1 MYCFG
6 KEKARVK
13 REASDCDS
21 ILNKTR
27 YLSCWFSVFS
37 EARKELRNDLPI
49 YCCSFVLEYK
59 SLWQACH
66 RKDETLP
73 VDMFLGFSSQ
83 MSHMMCPV
91 SDTDARKPEAS
102 TVWGVASHCTKG
114 PWLQHQHPYP
124 FWRMWENSVKEGNRV
139 SLSKFSGPLGGQI
152 NRNLWLESALI
163 LLSWTGDSC
172 TYLLITKTQFRES
185 FWITSP

>member
-1 MYCFG
+1 MGNGGGAVRWVGTEWERISIPFYTFQYHFVYFKMWMYCFG

-49 YCCSFVLEYK
+49 YCRSFVLEYK

-73 VDMFLGFSSQ
+73 VDMFLEFSSQ

-91 SDTDARKPEAS
+91 SDTDARKPEAFNCLGVWPVIVRKAPDSSIS
-102 TVWGVASHCTKG
+102 TPTLSGGCGRIQLRRGTG
-114 PWLQHQHPYP
+114 
-124 FWRMWENSVKEGNRV
+124 SV
-139 SLSKFSGPLGGQI
+139 
-152 NRNLWLESALI
+152 
-163 LLSWTGDSC
+163 
-172 TYLLITKTQFRES
+172 
-185 FWITSP
+185 